1 MAPKAS
7 VRIQS
12 QIYLSSWVAL
22 GTGRLAQ
29 SRPLVS
35 GWFYRVGTPLL
46 LALVLLLTWLWQPVL
61 AQTAPISNPDLAP
74 RCGLDIILAI
84 DESGSFQGFE
94 STMRYGVRALLD
106 LVADMGSR
114 VALVEFNLDARA
126 PLGLGYLPVT
136 SGAGG
141 TISPGGA
148 FDLYLNNNYQPNGNT
163 NWEAAFQ
170 KIEEIN
176 RTQGAAPLVIF
187 LTDGQPNA
195 YVNPFGSILLGES
208 AASLAEAVPAA
219 NAVKAQGSH
228 IFAVGVGASP
238 ADEGNLIAITDA
250 NRYPAVTLRSGQADY
265 LMTNLGGLETALR
278 RLVFDLC
285 AASLSV
291 VKRENLGDGQ
301 GYVVKAGQRFTTT
314 VNINEP
320 GQAVTAFD
328 WLEPSPGAA
337 SVIGAS
343 QPLDTNSNGV
353 ARWQWLPG
361 SRQTP
366 QNWAATVTLA
376 EAPSPNTT
384 VAAATCTR
392 KSINSDGIYQ
402 VDTLTILP
410 FPAALTIGAYDLV
423 TCDVRNAQLG
433 IALKKTAS
441 PSSVPESGGDV
452 RFTFELT
459 NHSTVAV
466 RITALNDSVFG
477 NLHNQGDCVA
487 GGFTVIDA
495 GKSYSCTI
503 TKRLAG
509 NTSTPH
515 QNTVTATVID
525 ANQRSVTAQ
534 AAANVTFTDAVPA
547 VTFIRSAAPLS
558 LAEPGGPVVYTL
570 QVTNNSPGEPV
581 TLSALTDMP
590 YGVLTTVGGAISA
603 TTCAVPQTLAPAG
616 QSGATYRCTFT
627 VPLTGPPGPYTDTAT
642 ATISDDDGN
651 RDQVT
656 SDQLVTIVNA
666 PPAASLSITPAPAT
680 LPEPGGPVQFTLA
693 VANTSAAEAITLS
706 ALTDSRYGTLTTV
719 GGAVTATTCAVP
731 QTLAPAGQPNATY
744 QCTFTTLLTGA
755 PGTYANTV
763 QATVSDDDGG
773 TLQVEQASSV
783 EITDLPSSLLV
794 TKRATP
800 NALPEPGGPVT
811 FTVMVLNTSAV
822 DAVRVDRLLDDQFG
836 EVGATCLPALPTSLA
851 PQAELRCRFVRTVT
865 GATGTRH
872 VNQVIAFG
880 VDDDGKA
887 VSDRDEET
895 VEITDLPARL
905 DILQVAEPANLPEPG
920 GTVTFTAFVE
930 NSSAV
935 DTIQIE
941 RVETNAVTGN
951 AAVNVSSTCT
961 PALPADLPPHAQ
973 LRCRFTKQFTGPI
986 GARHTSIVTVTG
998 TDDDGVAVKQS
1009 GYETVEIV
1017 NLPSSI
1023 RVTASADPVTV
1034 PESGGAVTFALQIQ
1048 NTSKVDAVTITTL
1061 TNSQWG
1067 AVDSG
1072 CLAPLPA
1079 LLAPGATLTCTV
1091 THTILGDTGAL
1102 NSQHFTASGLDDDG
1116 VAVSDDVTVAIGIID
1131 TPSAIKVVQL
1141 TTPNSIAEPGGT
1153 VAFSIEIENTSPVDT
1168 VTIATVQDSRYGD
1181 LSSSCL
1187 PTLPAPLAPQQKVL
1201 CQLSRTLSGDAGT
1214 IFASTVSASGV
1225 DDDGQ
1230 PVADFDLLVV
1240 DVTDVLPQVLIDL
1253 TANPNQVLESGGL
1266 VTFTV
1271 NVVNQGPEAI
1281 TVEQLVDNS
1290 GARIAG
1296 AAVHT
1301 AAQDALAAEPCQ
1313 LPQLLAASGGSYRC
1327 TYQKLVTGVH
1337 SQSYQA
1343 LVTATALDNEGN
1355 RVQVA
1360 DEADVFLLAVAPA
1373 LRLTKRDLLLVDT
1386 FTSEA
1391 DRGKPSPGDTLG
1403 YEIVVRN
1410 IGNGPATGVI
1420 LTDIPDANTKLVVGS
1435 VQTSTGTVVVGNS
1448 GNAQLVVVDL
1458 GDVASGEQVTIAFA
1472 VTIIDGAGA
1481 TLVRN
1486 QATLSQ
1492 GITGAAVAG
1501 SDDPDTPFFGDPTDT
1516 VVTIPPTGLPPEEEP
1531 LSPTNRYLFL
1541 PLITQR

>member
-1 MAPKAS
+1 M
-7 VRIQS
+7 
-12 QIYLSSWVAL
+12 
-22 GTGRLAQ
+22 
-29 SRPLVS
+29 
-35 GWFYRVGTPLL
+35 
-46 LALVLLLTWLWQPVL
+46 
-61 AQTAPISNPDLAP
+61 
-74 RCGLDIILAI
+74 
-84 DESGSFQGFE
+84 
-94 STMRYGVRALLD
+94 
-106 LVADMGSR
+106 
-114 VALVEFNLDARA
+114 ALVEFNLDARA

-141 TISPGGA
+141 TLSPGGA

-163 NWEAAFQ
+163 NWDAAFL
-170 KIEEIN
+170 KIREIN
-176 RTQGAAPLVIF
+176 QGQGVAPLVIF

-195 YVNPFGSILLGES
+195 YVNQFGSILAGDIATS
-208 AASLAEAVPAA
+208 RAEAIPSA
-219 NAVKAQGSH
+219 NLVKAQGSH
-228 IFAVGVGASP
+228 IFVVGIGASP
-238 ADEGNLIAITDA
+238 ADEANLIAVSDA
-250 NRYPAVTLRSGQADY
+250 NPYPATTLRSGQADY

-314 VNINEP
+314 VNISEP
-320 GQAVTAFD
+320 SQAVTAFD
-328 WLEPSPGAA
+328 WLEPNPGAA
-337 SVIGAS
+337 SVVGVS

-353 ARWQWLPG
+353 ARWQWIPG

-376 EAPSPNTT
+376 EAASPNTT

-392 KSINSDGIYQ
+392 KSITTDGIYQ
-402 VDTLTILP
+402 VDTLNILP

-423 TCDVRNAQLG
+423 TCDIRNAQLG

-466 RITALNDSVFG
+466 RVTALNDSVFG

-487 GGFTVIDA
+487 GGFTVIEA
-495 GKSYSCTI
+495 GKSYRCAI

-509 NTSTPH
+509 NTSVPH

-525 ANQRSVTAQ
+525 ANQRSVTAL
-534 AAANVTFTDAVPA
+534 ATANVTFTDAVPA
-547 VTFIRSAAPLS
+547 VTVTRSASPLS
-558 LAEPGGPVVYTL
+558 LNEPGGPVVYTL
-570 QVTNNSPGEPV
+570 QVTNSSPGEPV
-581 TLSALTDMP
+581 TLSALTDTP
-590 YGVLTTVGGAISA
+590 YGALTTVGGAISA

-616 QSGATYRCTFT
+616 QSDATYRCTFT
-627 VPLTGPPGPYTDTAT
+627 VQLSGPPGPYTNTVT

-651 RDQVT
+651 SDQIAK
-656 SDQLVTIVNA
+656 DQLVTIVNA
-666 PPAASLSITPAPAT
+666 PPAASLTIMPAPAT
-680 LPEPGGPVQFTLA
+680 LAEPGGTVNFTVAL
-693 VANTSAAEAITLS
+693 ANTSAAEALTLS
-706 ALTDSRYGTLTTV
+706 TLTDSRYGLLTAV
-719 GGAVTATTCAVP
+719 GGAVTATTCGVP

-755 PGTYANTV
+755 PGAYANTV

-773 TLQVEQASSV
+773 TLQVEQTSTV

-811 FTVMVLNTSAV
+811 FTVTVLNTSAV

-836 EVGATCLPALPTSLA
+836 ELGATCTPALPTTLA
-851 PQAELRCRFVRTVT
+851 PQAEVRCRFVRTVT

-887 VSDRDEET
+887 VTDRDEET
-895 VEITDLPARL
+895 VEITDLPSRL

-935 DTIQIE
+935 DTIRIE
-941 RVETNAVTGN
+941 HVETNALTGS
-951 AAVNVSSTCT
+951 AAVNVSTTCS
-961 PALPADLPPHAQ
+961 PALPVDLPPHAQ

-1017 NLPSSI
+1017 DLPSSI
-1023 RVTASADPVTV
+1023 RVTAGATPLTV

-1048 NTSKVDAVTITTL
+1048 NTSKVDAVTITAL
-1061 TNSQWG
+1061 ASSQWG

-1072 CLAPLPA
+1072 CQSPLPV
-1079 LLAPGATLTCTV
+1079 LLAPGATLTCNV
-1091 THTILGDTGAL
+1091 TQTILGDTGAV
-1102 NSQHFTASGLDDDG
+1102 SSHHFVASGTDDDG

-1131 TPSAIKVVQL
+1131 TPSSIKVVQL
-1141 TTPNSIAEPGGT
+1141 TTPTSIAEPGGT
-1153 VAFSIEIENTSPVDT
+1153 VAFSIDIENTSSVDD
-1168 VTIATVQDSRYGD
+1168 VTITTLQDSRYGD
-1181 LSSSCL
+1181 ISSGCTPS
-1187 PTLPAPLAPQQKVL
+1187 LPALIAPQQKVL
-1201 CQLSRTLSGDAGT
+1201 CQLSRTLTGDAGT
-1214 IFASTVSASGV
+1214 IFASTVSANGS

-1230 PVADFDLLVV
+1230 PVADFDLIVV

-1253 TANPNQVLESGGL
+1253 TATPNQVLESGGL

-1271 NVVNQGPEAI
+1271 NVINQGPEAI
-1281 TVEQLVDNS
+1281 TVEQLVDNR
-1290 GARIAG
+1290 GTRIAG
-1296 AAVHT
+1296 AVVA
-1301 AAQDALAAEPCQ
+1301 AAQDALAADTCQ
-1313 LPQLLAASGGSYRC
+1313 LPQQLASGGGSYRC
-1327 TYQKLVTGVH
+1327 IYQQVVTG
-1337 SQSYQA
+1337 SRAQSYQA
-1343 LVTATALDNEGN
+1343 LVTATAADNEGN
-1355 RVQVA
+1355 RVQAA
-1360 DEADVFLLAVAPA
+1360 DEADVFLLAVTPE

-1410 IGNGPATGVI
+1410 LGNGPASGVI
-1420 LTDIPDANTKLVVGS
+1420 LTDVPDANTKLVVGS
-1435 VQTSTGTVVVGNS
+1435 AQTSKGAIVVGNS

-1458 GDVASGEQVTIAFA
+1458 GDMASGEQVTLSFA
-1472 VTIIDGAGA
+1472 VTIIEGAGA

-1531 LSPTNRYLFL
+1531 LLPANRYLFL

>member
-1 MAPKAS
+1 MAPKAP

-12 QIYLSSWVAL
+12 QIRLSPQVVLGKL
-22 GTGRLAQ
+22 GTAQTQHLAFVRL
-29 SRPLVS
+29 
-35 GWFYRVGTPLL
+35 YRVGAPLL
-46 LALVLLLTWLWQPVL
+46 LALVLLFAWLWQPLL
-61 AQTAPISNPDLAP
+61 AQTAPATNPDLAA

-106 LVADMGSR
+106 LVADTGSR

-195 YVNPFGSILLGES
+195 YVNPFGSILLGEV

-228 IFAVGVGASP
+228 IFAVGIGAGP
-238 ADEGNLIAITDA
+238 ADEGNLIAVTDA
-250 NRYPAVTLRSGQADY
+250 NPYPAVTLRSGQADY
-265 LMTNLGGLETALR
+265 LMTGLGGLETALR

-328 WLEPSPGAA
+328 WLEPRPGAA
-337 SVIGAS
+337 GVVGAS

-376 EAPSPNTT
+376 EAPAPNTT

-402 VDTLTILP
+402 VDTLSILP
-410 FPAALTIGAYDLV
+410 FPASLTIGAYDLV

-433 IALKKTAS
+433 LALKKTAN
-441 PSSVPESGGDV
+441 PSSVPESGGEV

-466 RITALNDSVFG
+466 RVTALNDSVFG

-495 GKSYSCTI
+495 GKSYRCAI
-503 TKRLAG
+503 TKRVAG
-509 NTSTPH
+509 NASAPH

-534 AAANVTFTDAVPA
+534 ATANVTFTDAVPA
-547 VTFIRSAAPLS
+547 VTFTRSAAPLS
-558 LAEPGGPVVYTL
+558 LPEPGGPVVYTL

-581 TLSALTDMP
+581 TLSALTDTP
-590 YGVLTTVGGAISA
+590 YGTLTTVGGAISA
-603 TTCAVPQTLAPAG
+603 TTCAVPQPLAPAG
-616 QSGATYRCTFT
+616 QAGATYRCTFT
-627 VPLTGPPGPYTDTAT
+627 AQLSGPPGPYPDTAT

-651 RDQVT
+651 NDQVT
-656 SDQLVTIVNA
+656 SDQLVTITNA
-666 PPAASLSITPAPAT
+666 PPAASLTITPAPTT
-680 LPEPGGPVQFTLA
+680 LPEPGGPVQFTVAL
-693 VANTSAAEAITLS
+693 ANTSAAEALTLS
-706 ALTDSRYGTLTTV
+706 ALTDSRYGMLTTV
-719 GGAVTATTCAVP
+719 GGAVTATTCVVP

-744 QCTFTTLLTGA
+744 QCTFTTVLTGA

-773 TLQVEQASSV
+773 TLQVEQASNV

-794 TKRATP
+794 TKRANP

-811 FTVMVLNTSAV
+811 FTVTVLNSSAV

-836 EVGATCLPALPTSLA
+836 ELGATCIPALPTTLA
-851 PQAELRCRFVRTVT
+851 PQADLRCRFVRTVT

-887 VSDRDEET
+887 VTDRDEET

-905 DILQVAEPANLPEPG
+905 DILEVAEPANLPEPG
-920 GTVTFTAFVE
+920 GTVTFTAFIE

-935 DTIQIE
+935 DTIRIE
-941 RVETNAVTGN
+941 HVETNAVTGN
-951 AAVNVSSTCT
+951 AVVNVSPTCT
-961 PALPADLPPHAQ
+961 PALPADLQPHAQ
-973 LRCRFTKQFTGPI
+973 LRCRFTKQFSGPI
-986 GARHTSIVTVTG
+986 GARHTSSVTVTG

-1017 NLPSSI
+1017 DLPSSL
-1023 RVTASADPVTV
+1023 RLTASANPVTV

-1048 NTSKVDAVTITTL
+1048 NTSKVDAVTIATL

-1072 CLAPLPA
+1072 CLAPVPV
-1079 LLAPGATLTCTV
+1079 LLAPGATLACTV
-1091 THTILGDTGAL
+1091 TRIILGDTGAL
-1102 NSQHFTASGLDDDG
+1102 SSQHFTASGVDDDG

-1131 TPSAIKVVQL
+1131 TPSSIKVVQL

-1153 VAFSIEIENTSPVDT
+1153 VAVSIEIENTSLVDS
-1168 VTIATVQDSRYGD
+1168 VTLATVQDSRFGD

-1187 PTLPAPLAPQQKVL
+1187 PALPALLTPQQKVL
-1201 CQLSRTLSGDAGT
+1201 CQLSRILSGEAGT

-1230 PVADFDLLVV
+1230 PVVDFDLMVV
-1240 DVTDVLPQVLIDL
+1240 EVMDVLPQVLIDL
-1253 TANPNQVLESGGL
+1253 TATPNQVLESGGL

-1281 TVEQLVDNS
+1281 TVEEFVDNS

-1296 AAVHT
+1296 AVVH
-1301 AAQDALAAEPCQ
+1301 AAQDTLAAESCQ
-1313 LPQLLAASGGSYRC
+1313 LPQPLAAGGGSYRC
-1327 TYQKLVTGVH
+1327 TYQKLVTGAR

-1343 LVTATALDNEGN
+1343 LVTATAVDNEGN

-1360 DEADVFLLAVAPA
+1360 DEADVFLLAVAPE
-1373 LRLTKRDLLLVDT
+1373 LRLTKRDRLLVDT

-1410 IGNGPATGVI
+1410 IGNGPATGVM
-1420 LTDIPDANTKLVVGS
+1420 LTDVPDANTKLVVGS
-1435 VQTSTGTVVVGNS
+1435 AQTSKGTIVVGNS
-1448 GNAQLVVVDL
+1448 GNAQLVVGDL
-1458 GDVASGEQVTIAFA
+1458 GDIASGERVTVTFA

-1492 GITGAAVAG
+1492 DLLSGTTIAG

-1516 VVTIPPTGLPPEEEP
+1516 IVTIPPTGLPPEEEP
-1531 LSPTNRYLFL
+1531 LLPTSRYIFL